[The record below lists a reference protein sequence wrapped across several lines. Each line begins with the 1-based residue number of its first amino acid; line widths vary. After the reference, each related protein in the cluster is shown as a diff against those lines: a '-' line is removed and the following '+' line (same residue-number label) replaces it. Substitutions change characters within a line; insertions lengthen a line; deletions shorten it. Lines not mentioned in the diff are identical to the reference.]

1 MSPALSSS
9 MPKYISLCIASAL
22 LLAGPFLY
30 PILFP
35 IAWVAFVPLFWVI
48 SRADSLRRTIGFG
61 WLMGFVAHL
70 VGFYWLV
77 HTISVFGGFSY
88 PLSSIIFLI
97 YAALQGLQIAI
108 FAILVRVIGF
118 GPLQMFPAL
127 FWVAVEFWFPL
138 LFPWHLANT
147 QSSFLWFI
155 QTADLVGPYG
165 ASWVIMWCNG
175 AIYGLMFATR
185 RERRACLLAVAYA
198 ALSVIL
204 SVTYGIQRLASVG
217 EDMAEARKVS
227 VAAVQG
233 NIDVDLKWNPTKV
246 KQNLEQYL
254 NLTKQVENVPIV
266 IWPES
271 SVEVWLPDD
280 FAVLPP
286 ELMPTLTAERA
297 YFIFGA
303 KSFQGSPGAANFR
316 AFNTAFII
324 DRSGRLLGRYHKQV
338 LLAFGEYLPFA
349 EVLSQLPAMP
359 FADGFTPGDGPR
371 VFYLF
376 RQVRLAPLICYEDLM
391 PDLSRRFVKE
401 TRANLLVNL
410 TNDAW
415 YGRTVAPWQHAR
427 LAQLRAVETRR
438 SLVRVTNTGVT
449 TLVNAKGEIG
459 ESLPI
464 FTPGIL
470 KAEVEILDE
479 ETLYVSFG
487 DWFAW
492 AMTGMSL
499 GIVLYYL
506 RRALRTRNG

>member
-1 MSPALSSS
+1 ML
-9 MPKYISLCIASAL
+9 KYISLSILSAL
-22 LLAGPFLY
+22 LLAGPFLQ
-30 PILFP
+30 PMLFP

-48 SRADSLRRTIGFG
+48 PRAASLRRAVLLG

-88 PLSSIIFLI
+88 PVSGFIFLI
-97 YAALQGLQIAI
+97 YAALQGLQM
-108 FAILVRVIGF
+108 AILAFLVRAAGF
-118 GPLQMFPAL
+118 GPLQIFPAV
-127 FWVAVEFWFPL
+127 FWVAIEFWFPL

-155 QTADLVGPYG
+155 QIADLVGPYG
-165 ASWVIMWCNG
+165 ASWVMMWCNA
-175 AIYGLMFATR
+175 AIYALAVATR
-185 RERRACLLAVAYA
+185 AERRARLLAVAYA

-204 SVTYGIQRLASVG
+204 SVAYGIQRLESVG
-217 EDMAEARKVS
+217 EDMADARKVS

-233 NIDVDLKWNPTKV
+233 NIDIDLKWDPAKA

-254 NLTKQVENVPIV
+254 NLTRQVENTPVV

-271 SVEVWLPDD
+271 SVEAWLPDD

-286 ELMPTLTAERA
+286 AFMPSLTAERA

-303 KSFQGSPGAANFR
+303 KSFQGRLGGQNFR
-316 AFNTAFII
+316 AFNTAFIT

-349 EVLSQLPAMP
+349 DILSLLPAMP
-359 FADGFTPGDGPR
+359 FADGFTRGDGPR
-371 VFYLF
+371 AFYLF
-376 RQVRLAPLICYEDLM
+376 RQIRLAPLICYEDLM
-391 PDLSRRFVKE
+391 PDLSRDFVKE
-401 TRANLLVNL
+401 TKANLLVNL

-438 SLVRVTNTGVT
+438 SLLRVTNTGIT
-449 TLVNAKGEIG
+449 TLINAKGEIG

-464 FTPGIL
+464 FSPGVL
-470 KAEVEILDE
+470 KTDVEILDG

-492 AMTGMSL
+492 SMTGMSL
-499 GIVLYYL
+499 GILLYHL
-506 RRALRTRNG
+506 RQVLRTRNG